1 MADNIPVEGNLDL
14 KGNQVKNG
22 GFEVVTTLPTANN
35 NFVGR
40 QVTYEGRSYIWDGSA
55 WKCDSDY
62 LEIGGRNLL
71 LGSEKEKRVNSTILN
86 TPFDYSR
93 MVGEGFFTISLE
105 AKINS
110 GDSGKFDFYFRSTS
124 VGNVSPTKI
133 ANQDWERF
141 SHTWELTR
149 TQIETILT
157 ITVRTSAYQSDI
169 LIRNIKIEKGN
180 IATDWTPAPEDKA
193 DENQAINF
201 DTNNIEPTQSGTVI
215 KTSTWLWQYL
225 TQSVNFLWLK
235 LKGLFPTT
243 QATTHNYLPKIDN
256 ALKKLVKSNIN
267 DDGSRVQIDSPLR
280 VNSKTF
286 YNVAQRISTVNNETG
301 SIYIE
306 MPFGWKENI
315 ATYEIDIYNYTNNT
329 KAKII
334 VSGYSYN
341 GGLWYGTS
349 VQMLGN
355 LPSNIVRLGYN
366 SVTNKCCILIGV
378 TTTQWRHP
386 QIYVSKVTQGFY
398 NLNDWSVGWSISIIT
413 DESNIT
419 GIVTPQVN
427 AGFDVDL
434 LDGYHAG
441 NNNGEIP
448 INNGTLNTN
457 LFAEKSNKVA
467 NRITITDFTTFNPT
481 TLGLEIGE
489 SCNFTSLSAIGRP
502 TFEVTTICTGI
513 IQRVYGNHYMVIA
526 YSGANK
532 LYPYDLQFALGGY
545 VGNAFQGWQLYNSQ
559 GILDL
564 LKTVDGHG
572 SGLDADLL
580 DGKHASFFAG
590 ANHNHDYNLLANLP
604 DIYNANHPEVETNDF
619 DTLYDE
625 EANNVWLCKDN
636 MRNGPLDDNG
646 GTDTSYN
653 NFEHCVVQQFG
664 DRHAG
669 TKVQVLYITTGNVA
683 NLSNGFGSIFYRIQ
697 GDKWKRIVTYSD
709 IADLQTQI
717 DSLDS
722 TVNNLTTTVDNKQD
736 KLSILTDINI
746 PSDGIATINPIG
758 NKVYNVNLSGT
769 TSWHTINLCYL
780 NSLDEVSIII
790 NNPNNAGW
798 IAINQ
803 DALYKFVGVFPD
815 FSTNSWI
822 ITIWKGLIFTNIIGG

>member
-14 KGNQVKNG
+14 KGNQVKNA
-22 GFEVVTTLPTANN
+22 GFEVVTSLPTTN

-40 QVTYEGRSYIWDGSA
+40 RVTFNNKDYIWNGTEWESNRNWLSVYIDNTTPYMYAKLFTVNNPFQNIELNLRPHTYANGNPS
-55 WKCDSDY
+55 SVNY
-62 LEIGGRNLL
+62 LISFAHN
-71 LGSEKEKRVNSTILN
+71 RVVINKLISNSV
-86 TPFDYSR
+86 P
-93 MVGEGFFTISLE
+93 
-105 AKINS
+105 NS
-110 GDSGKFDFYFRSTS
+110 GNYHYNLHIKKLTASRFEIYVGMPRSSLYTNRLYADITNVRNSIVSSVELFQTLDTS
-124 VGNVSPTKI
+124 DTNI
-133 ANQDWERF
+133 W
-141 SHTWELTR
+141 
-149 TQIETILT
+149 
-157 ITVRTSAYQSDI
+157 TSLLYDDLYSTEFHSLKTNRLKVNGASI
-169 LIRNIKIEKGN
+169 SNES
-180 IATDWTPAPEDKA
+180 
-193 DENQAINF
+193 INF
-201 DTNNIEPTQSGTVI
+201 NINNIEPTQSGTVT
-215 KTSTWLWQYL
+215 KTSTWTWQYL

-235 LKGLFPTT
+235 LKDLFPTT

-256 ALKKLVKSNIN
+256 ADKKLVKSNIQ
-267 DDGSRVQIDSPLR
+267 DDGNRVQIDSPLR

-286 YNVAQRISTVNNETG
+286 YNVAQRISTVGNETG

-306 MPFGWKENI
+306 MPFGWTNNMG
-315 ATYEIDIYNYTNNT
+315 TYEIDIYNYTNNT

-334 VSGYSYN
+334 VSGFNSNSPVGWYN
-341 GGLWYGTS
+341 YS
-349 VQMLGN
+349 VQILGN
-355 LPSNIVRLGYN
+355 LPSNIVKLGYN
-366 SVTNKCCILIGV
+366 SVTDKCCILVGV

-386 QIYVSKVTQGFY
+386 QIYVSKVTQGY
-398 NLNDWSVGWSISIIT
+398 SNTSDWSTGWSISIIT
-413 DESNIT
+413 DET
-419 GIVTPQVN
+419 GIANIVTPQVN

-434 LDGYHAG
+434 LDG
-441 NNNGEIP
+441 
-448 INNGTLNTN
+448 
-457 LFAEKSNKVA
+457 
-467 NRITITDFTTFNPT
+467 
-481 TLGLEIGE
+481 
-489 SCNFTSLSAIGRP
+489 
-502 TFEVTTICTGI
+502 
-513 IQRVYGNHYMVIA
+513 
-526 YSGANK
+526 
-532 LYPYDLQFALGGY
+532 
-545 VGNAFQGWQLYNSQ
+545 
-559 GILDL
+559 
-564 LKTVDGHG
+564 
-572 SGLDADLL
+572 
-580 DGKHASFFAG
+580 KHASDFADV
-590 ANHNHDYNLLANLP
+590 NHTHEYSLLDNLP
-604 DIYNANHPEVETNDF
+604 AIYNADHAEVQFDDF
-619 DTLYDE
+619 DVLYDE
-625 EANNVWLCKDN
+625 PNDVWLCNDS

-736 KLSILTDINI
+736 KMSIITDINI

-769 TSWHTINLCYL
+769 TSWHTINLGYL

-815 FSTNSWI
+815 FSINSWI